1 MLAFGDRC
9 QCLLHC
15 ADGGGERPAAN
26 DRNTEI
32 EKILNKEK
40 RHYIPM
46 IDKILIANRG
56 EIALRIIRACRE
68 LGIETVAVYSTADKN
83 ALHAQIADRSV
94 CIGGARST
102 DSYLNSRAILAACE
116 ITGARAIH
124 PGFGFLSES
133 SRFVRLCDRC
143 GIKWIGPGAEAMEA
157 MGDKANAKATM
168 IKAGVP
174 VVRGSDGV
182 VADLDEAKRISAE
195 IGYPVLVKASA
206 GGGGRG
212 IRRADSEKDLESA
225 LTAAKQEALRFFGND
240 DVYIEKF
247 IVNPRHVELQILA
260 DEHGNVI
267 HLGERDCSCQRRNQK
282 VLEESPSP
290 IMTPELRERMGEAAV
305 KAAKACGYQN
315 AGTVEFLVDNDRNFY
330 FMEMNARIQVEH
342 PVTEMETGIDL
353 IKQQIMI
360 ADGMPL
366 GIKQEDVK
374 LCGHTIECRINAEDP
389 KNGFRPCPGR
399 IESVHC
405 PGGFGVR
412 IDTAV
417 YQGYEIPQ
425 YYDNMIAKLIVHGQ
439 DREEAITKMR
449 VALGEML
456 IEGVQTNIDYQL
468 NLLRDKEFR
477 SGRFDIGFL
486 NRKDFS

>member
-1 MLAFGDRC
+1 
-9 QCLLHC
+9 
-15 ADGGGERPAAN
+15 
-26 DRNTEI
+26 
-32 EKILNKEK
+32 
-40 RHYIPM
+40 M

-102 DSYLNSRAILAACE
+102 DSYLNTRSILAACE

-133 SRFVRLCDRC
+133 SRFVRLCGKC
-143 GIKWIGPGAEAMEA
+143 GIKWIGPGAEAMDA

-174 VVRGSDGV
+174 VVTGSDGIIN
-182 VADLDEAKRISAE
+182 DIDEAKRISRE

-212 IRRADSEKDLESA
+212 IRRADSEKELESA
-225 LTAAKQEALRFFGND
+225 ITAAKEEALRFFGND
-240 DVYIEKF
+240 EVYIEKF
-247 IVNPRHVELQILA
+247 IVDPRHIEIQILA

-290 IMTPELRERMGEAAV
+290 IMTPELREKMGEAAV

-315 AGTVEFLVDNDRNFY
+315 AGTVEFLVDKDRNFY

-342 PVTEMETGIDL
+342 PVTEMATGIDL
-353 IKQQIMI
+353 VKQQIMI
-360 ADGMPL
+360 ASGYPL
-366 GIKQEDVK
+366 DIKQEDVQ
-374 LCGHTIECRINAEDP
+374 LRGHVIECRINAEDP
-389 KNGFRPCPGR
+389 KNNFRPSPGK
-399 IESVHC
+399 IESIHV

-412 IDTAV
+412 LDTAV

-425 YYDNMIAKLIVHGQ
+425 FYDNMIAKVIVQGR
-439 DREEAITKMR
+439 DRAEAITKMK

-468 NLLRDKEFR
+468 NLLRDGDFLN
-477 SGRFDIGFL
+477 GDIDIGFL